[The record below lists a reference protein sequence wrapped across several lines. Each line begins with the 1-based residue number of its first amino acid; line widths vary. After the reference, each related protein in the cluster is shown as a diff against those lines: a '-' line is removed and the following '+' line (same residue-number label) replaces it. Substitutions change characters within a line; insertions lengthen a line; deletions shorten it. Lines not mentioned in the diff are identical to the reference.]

1 MSEFTLRPMRREE
14 WSEVAELIY
23 VSTNFWYQTHGRPP
37 IFTGPPESTQAFC
50 QIYEALDPGCCLVA
64 VSHATGRIAG
74 SCFYHPRETHVS
86 LGIMN
91 AHPNYFHQG
100 VARQLLQAIITIA
113 EEANKP
119 LRLVSSAINL
129 DSFSL
134 YNRAGFVP
142 RTIYQDMLI
151 TVPPEGIAY
160 TLPKGH
166 RIRPATLEDVN
177 AIADLER
184 EIAGIRRE
192 KDYRYFVENTDG
204 FWHVSVLETEQG
216 TIEGFITS
224 VAAPASNMLGPG
236 VARTQEQAAAL
247 IAEELNQHRGR
258 SPVVLVPSQADA
270 LVHTLYG
277 WGARNCELHF
287 AQVRGPWQE
296 PKGLVFPTFLP
307 ETG

>member
-1 MSEFTLRPMRREE
+1 MSEFTLRPMRPEE

-23 VSTNFWYQTHGRPP
+23 VSTNFWYQIHGRPP
-37 IFTGPPESTQAFC
+37 IFTGPPESTQVFC
-50 QIYEALDPGCCLVA
+50 RIYEALDPGCCLVA

-91 AHPNYFHQG
+91 AHPNYFRQG
-100 VARQLLQAIITIA
+100 VASRLLQAIVAFA
-113 EEANKP
+113 EKANKP

-142 RTIYQDMLI
+142 RTIYQDMQI
-151 TVPPEGIAY
+151 AVPPEGIAY

-166 RIRPATLEDVN
+166 RIRAATLEDVPVM
-177 AIADLER
+177 ADLER

-204 FWHVSVLETEQG
+204 CWHVSVLETEHG
-216 TIEGFITS
+216 TIEGFMTS
-224 VAAPASNMLGPG
+224 VATLASNMLGPG

-258 SPVVLVPSQADA
+258 NPVVLVPSQADT

-287 AQVRGPWQE
+287 AQIRGPWQE
-296 PKGLVFPTFLP
+296 PKGLLFPTFLP